1 MRMLGMVSCLQA
13 APATADPVEG
23 AKKDVPPS
31 VLLLRCSAR
40 FPRTWQDLAAAQT
53 VRDMAIRR
61 LEAAQSRLET
71 EQDALQFVWAQ
82 RKNAVAN
89 SAEAEKWETQVERA
103 EEKVERAEEK
113 VDRAMVEVKQAEEK
127 VALAMVEVKQADE
140 KVDRAKVE
148 VKQAEEK
155 VGRAR
160 AGGFCVLLAVA
171 FDLHSRMVVV
181 SVRSTVF
188 CFLGSCS
195 HLGKDPVVVK
205 LSPLR
210 SLGAFR
216 SGGALG
222 CFRFHKKCGCT
233 CFTAWKRHLCGSGKG
248 VTQI

>member
-1 MRMLGMVSCLQA
+1 MLGMVSCLQA

-61 LEAAQSRLET
+61 LETAQSRLE
-71 EQDALQFVWAQ
+71 FVWAQ

-89 SAEAEKWETQVERA
+89 GAEAEKW
-103 EEKVERAEEK
+103 EEK
-113 VDRAMVEVKQAEEK
+113 VDRAM
-127 VALAMVEVKQADE
+127 
-140 KVDRAKVE
+140 VE

-188 CFLGSCS
+188 CFLGSRQGS
-195 HLGKDPVVVK
+195 RRRQAV
-205 LSPLR
+205 ST
-210 SLGAFR
+210 AFT
-216 SGGALG
+216 GG
-222 CFRFHKKCGCT
+222 FSEWR
-233 CFTAWKRHLCGSGKG
+233 GSWLLQ
-248 VTQI
+248 VS

>member
-1 MRMLGMVSCLQA
+1 
-13 APATADPVEG
+13 
-23 AKKDVPPS
+23 
-31 VLLLRCSAR
+31 
-40 FPRTWQDLAAAQT
+40 
-53 VRDMAIRR
+53 MAIRR

-140 KVDRAKVE
+140 
-148 VKQAEEK
+148 EK

-171 FDLHSRMVVV
+171 FDLPP
-181 SVRSTVF
+181 
-188 CFLGSCS
+188 CFAFWGHALISARIPSSSSCL
-195 HLGKDPVVVK
+195 HCVHWGLFGVEG
-205 LSPLR
+205 LL
-210 SLGAFR
+210 AA
-216 SGGALG
+216 SG
-222 CFRFHKKCGCT
+222 FIKKCGCT

>member
-1 MRMLGMVSCLQA
+1 
-13 APATADPVEG
+13 
-23 AKKDVPPS
+23 
-31 VLLLRCSAR
+31 
-40 FPRTWQDLAAAQT
+40 
-53 VRDMAIRR
+53 MAIRR
-61 LEAAQSRLET
+61 LETAQSRLET

-103 EEKVERAEEK
+103 EEKV
-113 VDRAMVEVKQAEEK
+113 DRAMVEVKQAEEK

-140 KVDRAKVE
+140 KVDRAMVE

-216 SGGALG
+216 SGGALAASG
-222 CFRFHKKCGCT
+222 FIKKCGCT